1 MPLWYGFDWARLM
14 LGSVGALSA
23 VHGTLVSKTRSER
36 KGALANATSAT
47 VGLIFV
53 TLACGYPDL
62 ALLISFG
69 HSAFRMRQIMRAPN
83 TIADANNLRTALG
96 YKPWPR
102 SMPTWLCRITWRLR
116 RIDTDFHMV
125 HLMRRAASLFHLP
138 EPLKLKRWQQWS
150 LTTAGVALASAPFT
164 RHHGHP
170 PGPLHRPLPLPL
182 CRRPLH
188 IPLPRRHP
196 EAQGPCVM

>member
-1 MPLWYGFDWARLM
+1 M

-62 ALLISFG
+62 ALLMSFG

-83 TIADANNLRTALG
+83 TIADANNL
-96 YKPWPR
+96 PWPR
-102 SMPTWLCRITWRLR
+102 SMPTWLYRIT
-116 RIDTDFHMV
+116 
-125 HLMRRAASLFHLP
+125 
-138 EPLKLKRWQQWS
+138 
-150 LTTAGVALASAPFT
+150 
-164 RHHGHP
+164 
-170 PGPLHRPLPLPL
+170 
-182 CRRPLH
+182 
-188 IPLPRRHP
+188 
-196 EAQGPCVM
+196 